1 MRMTIWP
8 MRDGAIAASIALV
21 AVIVAQ
27 AAGVPV
33 DRHTPDGNER
43 ARSLDLGFAARAS
56 EAMATE
62 IQMAKIAVDRGVSAD
77 VREFA
82 RRALIESSK
91 ARRDLAQII
100 SGSADQTITSLPP
113 SRSDRAAVARLRAAT
128 PEEFDR
134 LYVSLRLEAQEVAIR
149 RFNDE
154 ASWGQSRDVV
164 RFARAM
170 LPVLDEQLATV
181 QAMAD
186 EGLPPS
192 TRIAGEPHS

>member
-1 MRMTIWP
+1 MTIWP
-8 MRDGAIAASIALV
+8 VRDGAIAASIALF

-27 AAGVPV
+27 AAGVPA
-33 DRHTPDGNER
+33 DRHPLEGDGT
-43 ARSLDLGFAARAS
+43 ARDLGFAARAS

-62 IQMAKIAVDRGVSAD
+62 IQMAKIAVDRGASAD
-77 VREFA
+77 VRELA
-82 RRALIESSK
+82 GRTLVEKSK

-100 SGSADQTITSLPP
+100 AVSGDQTITSLPP
-113 SRSDRAAVARLRAAT
+113 SRRDRAAVARLRAAA

-134 LYVSLRLEAQEVAIR
+134 LYLSLRVTAQEVAIR
-149 RFNDE
+149 RFNGE
-154 ASWGQSRDVV
+154 ASWGQNRDLV

-181 QAMAD
+181 QAIAD
-186 EGLPPS
+186 DGLPPS

>member
-1 MRMTIWP
+1 MTIWP
-8 MRDGAIAASIALV
+8 VRDGAIAASIALV

-27 AAGVPV
+27 AAGVPI
-33 DRHTPDGNER
+33 DRHSPEGNGNEP

-62 IQMAKIAVDRGVSAD
+62 IQMAKIAIDRGVSVD
-77 VREFA
+77 IREFA
-82 RRALIESSK
+82 RRALIENSK

-100 SGSADQTITSLPP
+100 AGAGDHTIASLPP
-113 SRSDRAAVARLRAAT
+113 SRGDRAAVARLRAAT

-134 LYVSLRLEAQEVAIR
+134 LYLSLRLAAQEIAIR
-149 RFNDE
+149 RFNGE
-154 ASWGQSRDVV
+154 ASWGQNRDLV
-164 RFARAM
+164 RFARA
-170 LPVLDEQLATV
+170 LVPVLDEQLATV
-181 QAMAD
+181 QAMAN